1 MVDFPNAKINL
12 GLNIVAKR
20 ADGYHDIVTCFYP
33 IGWSDVLEILPAD
46 KFQFNT
52 SGESIPGDQGENL
65 CIKAYE
71 LLKKE
76 FNLPSIYIHLH
87 KVVPMGAGLGGGSSD
102 AASVLKMLNQI
113 FNLSLSAQQ
122 LSMYAQQLGSDCSFF
137 LDNKPSIGRGRGNE
151 LSEIS
156 IPQLKGKF
164 LVVVKSDIHVSTAEA
179 YSNVKPAK
187 THHDLGE
194 LLTTLP
200 LEKWRDE
207 VKNDFEDSVFKKY
220 PVIGSIKEEL
230 YKSGALYASMSGSGA
245 SVYGIYSYEINLQE
259 KFPGTKY
266 WSGKFM
272 L

>member
-1 MVDFPNAKINL
+1 MVVFPNAKINL

-33 IGWSDVLEILPAD
+33 IGWSDILEILPAD
-46 KFQFNT
+46 KFQFNS
-52 SGESIPGDQGENL
+52 SGENIPGNQADNL

-76 FNLPSIYIHLH
+76 FNLPSVSMHLH

-102 AASVLKMLNQI
+102 AASVLRMLNEI
-113 FNLSLSAQQ
+113 FSLSLSAQQ
-122 LSMYAQQLGSDCSFF
+122 LSVYASQLGSDCSFF
-137 LDNKPSIGRGRGNE
+137 LKNKPTVGRGRGNE

-164 LVVVKSDIHVSTAEA
+164 LVVVKPDIHVSTAEA
-179 YSNVKPAK
+179 YSNVKPSEP
-187 THHDLGE
+187 HRDLSE

-200 LEKWRDE
+200 VEKWRDD
-207 VKNDFEDSVFKKY
+207 VKNNFEDSVFKKY
-220 PVIGSIKEEL
+220 PAIASVKEEL

-245 SVYGIYSYEINLQE
+245 AVYGVFSDEVDLHG
-259 KFPGTKY
+259 KFNGMKY
-266 WSGKFM
+266 WSR
-272 L
+272 LIA